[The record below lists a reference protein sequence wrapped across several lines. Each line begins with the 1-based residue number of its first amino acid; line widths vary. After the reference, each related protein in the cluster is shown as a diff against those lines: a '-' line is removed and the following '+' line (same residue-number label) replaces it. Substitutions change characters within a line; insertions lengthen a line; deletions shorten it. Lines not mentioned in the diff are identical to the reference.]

1 MLYFEETIIMTKVRI
16 ISLGEIITQNQMKT
30 LVAFATLIN
39 PENPKSVMMQLGK
52 ILQDADTQK
61 GLDKFK
67 LGLKTEEEFTSDMIL
82 KIKEATGA
90 ELTRENF
97 DKAWNAMNPNFSE
110 FFPLLS
116 EVFHEHHDDQ
126 KMIFIS
132 YTNPKDMRHLIKQLD
147 EHKVIYTCDASGNIN
162 SIQGVSLYLTY
173 VEKKSKADLILE
185 VIQQQVASDLPRDQN
200 VTFFRKDSAPSL
212 ETVDIKYIRG
222 IQRPDDPI
230 LRLLAERSIEETESK
245 AGSVGVKTLLWDK
258 GNKQAFSE
266 VVHSTSAGVLP
277 AISL

>member
-1 MLYFEETIIMTKVRI
+1 MLYLKETIIMTKVRI
-16 ISLGEIITQNQMKT
+16 ISLGEIIMQNQMKT

-52 ILQDADTQK
+52 ILQDAETQQR
-61 GLDKFK
+61 LDKFK
-67 LGLKTEEEFTSDMIL
+67 LGLKTEEEFTSEMIL
-82 KIKEATGA
+82 KIKEATGV

-110 FFPLLS
+110 FSPLLS
-116 EVFHEHHDDQ
+116 EVLREHHDDQ

-147 EHKVIYTCDASGNIN
+147 EHKIIYTCDANGNIN

-185 VIQQQVASDLPRDQN
+185 VIQRQVASDLPKDQIS
-200 VTFFRKDSAPSL
+200 FFRKESAPSP

-230 LRLLAERSIEETESK
+230 LKLLAERSIEETESK
-245 AGSVGVKTLLWDK
+245 ASSIGVQTLLWDR

-266 VVHSTSAGVLP
+266 VVCSSSVGLLP
-277 AISL
+277 VISL